1 LIAAAL
7 HDGEGGS
14 VDHSRRL
21 RGQRQ
26 MQREHID
33 GRRCAAL
40 IPYARNA
47 RTHTATSKSRRSP
60 PRDDFL
66 PSQIVAAIGLAFGI
80 TALIVFGVA
89 NITPADAPTIAAMIQ
104 IGRLFGNEVGTAFIQ
119 TFVRVREQVYSNLTG
134 LHFTATAQSA
144 DSAAKRLVGDPE
156 SGAINADAEMI
167 WPSPA
172 TAAFNDFKL

>member
-1 LIAAAL
+1 MQIGDVLNWIALPQFVLVPLAAILLRRIDARILGAAGFALIASAAWL
-7 HDGEGGS
+7 NTGLTHDWAG
-14 VDHSRRL
+14 
-21 RGQRQ
+21 
-26 MQREHID
+26 
-33 GRRCAAL
+33 
-40 IPYARNA
+40 
-47 RTHTATSKSRRSP
+47 
-60 PRDDFL
+60 DDFL